1 MIKDGDYIVLEK
13 DNVEEIM
20 ELTGKT
26 EKELRELYEE
36 CYKFGKKQVFWREFN
51 RWWGVQISGEYEFC
65 GILDDVVK
73 EIMLRQ
79 RRSLNVSDTHVD
91 R

>member
-1 MIKDGDYIVLEK
+1 MIKDGDYIVLDK

-20 ELTGKT
+20 ELTGKS

-36 CYKFGKKQVFWREFN
+36 CLMFGKRQVFWREFN
-51 RWWGVQISGEYEFC
+51 RWWGVQISVEYEFN

-73 EIMLRQ
+73 ELMKRHG
-79 RRSLNVSDTHVD
+79 RRLE
-91 R
+91 

>member
-1 MIKDGDYIVLEK
+1 MIKDGDYIVLHK

-26 EKELRELYEE
+26 EKELRELYEHCE
-36 CYKFGKKQVFWREFN
+36 MFGKKQVFWREFN
-51 RWWGVQISGEYEFC
+51 QWWGIQVSIEYEFH

-73 EIMLRQ
+73 EIMKRQ
-79 RRSLNVSDTHVD
+79 RRRLA
-91 R
+91 

>member
-1 MIKDGDYIVLEK
+1 MIKDGDYIVLDK

-36 CYKFGKKQVFWREFN
+36 CVIFGRVQVFWREFN
-51 RWWGVQISGEYEFC
+51 LWWGVQVSGEYVHA

-73 EIMLRQ
+73 ELMIKH
-79 RRSLNVSDTHVD
+79 RRRIDVSDTNVV
-91 R
+91 